1 MSDCLNLLFLEL
13 LLKLKMYL
21 SAILTC
27 GGVTVRRPDL
37 SPKVVGNVTDGED
50 WSVLQSHW

>member
-27 GGVTVRRPDL
+27 GGVTVRRSDL